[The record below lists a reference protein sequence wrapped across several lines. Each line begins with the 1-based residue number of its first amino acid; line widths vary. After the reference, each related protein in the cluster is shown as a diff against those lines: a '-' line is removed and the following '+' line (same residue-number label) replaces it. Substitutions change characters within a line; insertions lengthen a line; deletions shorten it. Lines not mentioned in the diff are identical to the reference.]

1 MKLLRIGFV
10 LSIGWHLG
18 DALIEFLY
26 YIFMESI
33 KKTRWYSEI
42 IGQKETVKD
51 YDCANV
57 VKNKIGFDIN

>member
-1 MKLLRIGFV
+1 MKLLSIGFA
-10 LSIGWHLG
+10 LSIGWHFG

-42 IGQKETVKD
+42 IGRKEIVKD

>member
-1 MKLLRIGFV
+1 MKI
-10 LSIGWHLG
+10 LSIGFALSIGGHLG

-42 IGQKETVKD
+42 IGRKEIVKD